1 MNRLQEPAR
10 LPGTAQPQNVSR
22 ETFGRAGRA
31 RPPKRAL
38 TVPLQFNDPPG
49 FRLAEKSAARDSTNL
64 SASSQ
69 FPKIPAAEA
78 ARFTSS
84 ISGRHVRLLSYAFYR
99 KIRIPVIPGPRF
111 LEWRGIRGSR
121 SRSPLPLKR
130 KQRNGAN
137 LPPQHKHHLARELVF
152 RFIFCRSGPGGRW
165 SRSPLAVYDQ
175 REHRP
180 RAARAVQPQT
190 SRRR

>member
-10 LPGTAQPQNVSR
+10 LPGTAQPENVSR
-22 ETFGRAGRA
+22 ETFCLAGRT

-38 TVPLQFNDPPG
+38 TVHLQFNDPPG
-49 FRLAEKSAARDSTNL
+49 FRLAEKSAARDSTNP

-69 FPKIPAAEA
+69 FSEIPAGENGRIRNLYFGAPCAFAFVCLLLEDTDS
-78 ARFTSS
+78 RYSS
-84 ISGRHVRLLSYAFYR
+84 
-99 KIRIPVIPGPRF
+99 PRF
-111 LEWRGIRGSR
+111 LEWRSIRGAR

-137 LPPQHKHHLARELVF
+137 LPPQHKHHLAREPVF
-152 RFIFCRSGPGGRW
+152 RFIFGRSGPGGR
-165 SRSPLAVYDQ
+165 RSCGPLAVHDQ

-180 RAARAVQPQT
+180 RAARAVQSQT